1 MEEKFIQKRLELSSD
16 KSNDKIRIDNLCK
29 LISNHTY
36 KEEIYKEFEI
46 DSIGQ
51 EYITI
56 GNIIAVYNKIQ
67 SINNNYN
74 RFNIYAHT
82 KDVNIFQ
89 EEKVENGQI
98 QKAVYFEFDEY
109 VEIDEVKKNLKAIA
123 IYNSKNKFFDEY
135 DMAKFANSLLKKQN
149 PVLSSLVSYNVNFFK
164 ELAQNQK
171 EFNKYKSYRLV
182 ENKGD
187 VYLRGITS
195 ENYKEYGVDFVFV
208 ISMLVLHKNMKN
220 NLGLN
225 YLIKDCSLNE
235 SKLEI
240 IVNETHLKDAGSF
253 GKVSTAIKISNNDL
267 GDESLNFTNIINV
280 GNLVDKG
287 FPLFPRTKRLDR
299 TKLSIIHTTGIEK
312 VFIALRDMDEVLN
325 TGEKFIKE
333 LKEVKS
339 IKTPDEL
346 RVKILS
352 KIVNSRSSFKGIKK
366 LADIFKR
373 KIDNEISN
381 FEKLLEMCNKAEE
394 LDIQYDLKDRLR
406 YIISDIILYG
416 KTK

>member
-1 MEEKFIQKRLELSSD
+1 MKEKFIQKKMELDLEKSD
-16 KSNDKIRIDNLCK
+16 GKVKIENLCK
-29 LISNHTY
+29 LINNHEY
-36 KEEIYKEFEI
+36 KELIYKEFDI
-46 DSIGQ
+46 DSINQ

-56 GNIIAVYNKIQ
+56 GNIDTVFEKIQ

-74 RFNIYAHT
+74 RFNIYAYT
-82 KDVNIFQ
+82 KDINIFQ
-89 EEKVENGQI
+89 EEKVEDGKI
-98 QKAVYFEFDEY
+98 EESVYFQFDEY
-109 VEIDEVKKNLKAIA
+109 VEVDEVKNNLKAIA

-149 PVLSSLVSYNVNFFK
+149 PALSSLVSYNVNFFK
-164 ELAQNQK
+164 ELANNQE

-182 ENKGD
+182 EHKGD
-187 VYLRGITS
+187 IFLRGITS
-195 ENYKEYGVDFVFV
+195 ENYKEYGVDFAFV
-208 ISMLVLHKNMKN
+208 VSMLVLHKNMKS

-253 GKVSTAIKISNNDL
+253 GKVSTAIKISTNDL
-267 GDESLNFTNIINV
+267 GNESLNFTNIINV
-280 GNLVDKG
+280 GSLVDKG

-299 TKLSIIHTTGIEK
+299 SKLSIIHTTGTEK
-312 VFIALRDMDEVLN
+312 VFASLRDMNDVLN
-325 TGEKFIKE
+325 TSEKFIKE
-333 LKEVKS
+333 LREAKS

-352 KIVNSRSSFKGIKK
+352 KIENPRSSFKGIKK
-366 LADIFKR
+366 LSDIFKR

-381 FEKLLEMCNKAEE
+381 FQKLLEMCNKAEE
-394 LDIQYDLKDRLR
+394 LDIDYDLKDKLR